1 MRRCHM
7 LLGRFHSE
15 CPAPVFLSP
24 LQTRKAPGCPEAPRP
39 QLSHSPLSRPVRL
52 SALDR
57 GLPVR
62 QQAFHSC
69 STTARVIPILHL
81 RKPGAEEFIPDNEDQ
96 SWGTEPRW
104 PEAKLLLLLLPGLW
118 TKGGPGGLHSCYA
131 LPDCCRVGFQGWRF

>member
-1 MRRCHM
+1 MPHAPW
-7 LLGRFHSE
+7 LVSSLSA

-52 SALDR
+52 CALDR

-81 RKPGAEEFIPDNEDQ
+81 RKPGAEEFIPDKEDRAGEQ
-96 SWGTEPRW
+96 SH
-104 PEAKLLLLLLPGLW
+104 
-118 TKGGPGGLHSCYA
+118 GGQRPNSCSYSY
-131 LPDCCRVGFQGWRF
+131 QGCERRAVLGVCTHAMPSPTAAG